1 MLGSRL
7 VGLIERH
14 SNELAEGLVK
24 KLCTSSRTPDFREI
38 PREELAKG
46 AREIYSNLSDWL
58 LTKTESDIELRYTA
72 IAERR
77 ATQGIALQQF
87 VLGLFMS
94 KEHLW
99 AFLQR
104 EAMATGPVELFGE
117 LELLRL
123 LDQFFD
129 RAVYYAVVG
138 YSEKAK
144 ETAAWGS
151 GLRA

>member
-14 SNELAEGLVK
+14 SEELSQGLVK
-24 KLCTSSRTPDFREI
+24 KLCNSSRTTDFVKI
-38 PREELAKG
+38 PQDELAKG
-46 AREIYSNLSDWL
+46 AHEIYSNLSDWL

-72 IAERR
+72 IGTRR
-77 ATQGIALQQF
+77 ASQGVALQQL
-87 VLGLFMS
+87 VWALLLS

-104 EAMATGPVELFGE
+104 EAFIEGPVELFGE
-117 LELLRL
+117 LELLQL

-138 YSEKAK
+138 YGQVAK
-144 ETAAWGS
+144 RQAA
-151 GLRA
+151 

>member
-14 SNELAEGLVK
+14 SDELADGLVT
-24 KLCTSSRTPDFREI
+24 KLCNSTRTVDFRKI
-38 PREELAKG
+38 PPEELATG

-58 LTKTESDIELRYTA
+58 LTKTESDIELRYNQ
-72 IAERR
+72 IASRR
-77 ATQGIALQQF
+77 ASQGVSLQQL
-87 VLGLFMS
+87 VLALIMS

-99 AFLQR
+99 AFLQH
-104 EAMATGPVELFGE
+104 EGFVTGPVEVFGE
-117 LELLRL
+117 LELLQL

-138 YSEKAK
+138 YTERARGKA
-144 ETAAWGS
+144 A
-151 GLRA
+151 